1 MDTAFDVIVV
11 GGGNAALVSALTAHE
26 EGARVLILDASTKAE
41 RGGNSRFAGAIF
53 RIAHNGL
60 SDLEPLLC
68 DATRA
73 DVATVEVGA
82 YTRELYE
89 ADLMSTSQGRS
100 DRGQMD
106 ILFSDSL
113 ATVQW
118 MRDQGVQW
126 ELNVGKYFSRDASGG
141 AKLPLPLGAELRA
154 HGEGVGLMAALW
166 AAVERSDIEVQYESP
181 ACDLIAQGDTI
192 LGVRARQ
199 RDRFVDFHGKV
210 ILASG
215 GFEASPAMR
224 RRYLGDG
231 WDLVKVRGT
240 RFNTGVML
248 DRAMA
253 AGAQSFGH
261 IGGCHSSPQDM
272 HAPDVGDLNTH
283 NQTSRYSYPFSI
295 MVNVEGRR
303 FMDEGEDLFALTYA
317 KTGNEIRKQPQGIAY
332 QIFDQKAL
340 HLLEPRYKTSRAVVA
355 DTIED
360 LAGALRI
367 DPAALTRTV
376 AEYNAACRP
385 GEFDPFVKDG
395 LGTTEGYAPRKSNW
409 ARPVDQGPFVAHG
422 VTCGITFT
430 YGGVRTDLTT
440 RVLSNENQ
448 PMPNLYATGEIV
460 GGLFWHNYPGG
471 AGLTRGAV
479 FGRIAGREAARLALA
494 ERQVGKAMQP
504 A

>member
-1 MDTAFDVIVV
+1 MNTSFDVVVV
-11 GGGNAALVSALTAHE
+11 GGGNAALVSALTAHQ
-26 EGARVLILDASTKAE
+26 EGARVVILDASTEAE

-60 SDLEPLLC
+60 DDLRPLLC
-68 DATRA
+68 EAALA
-73 DVATVEVGA
+73 DVEKVAVGA

-89 ADLMSTSQGRS
+89 ADLMTTSQGRS
-100 DRGQMD
+100 DPGQMEV
-106 ILFSDSL
+106 LFSNSL

-126 ELNVGKYFSRDASGG
+126 ELNVGKYFSREAAGDAR
-141 AKLPLPLGAELRA
+141 LPLPLGAELRV

-166 AAVERSDIEVQYESP
+166 AAVERAGIEVHYETP
-181 ACDLIAQGDTI
+181 ACDLISEGDTI
-192 LGVRARQ
+192 RGVRARQ

-210 ILASG
+210 VLASG

-248 DRAMA
+248 DRAMN

-272 HAPDVGDLNTH
+272 HAPNVGDLGTH

-317 KTGNEIRKQPQGIAY
+317 KTGDEIRRQPRGVAY

-340 HLLEPRYKTSRAVVA
+340 HLLEPRYRTSRAIEA
-355 DTIED
+355 DSIGG
-360 LAGALRI
+360 LAEKLGI
-367 DPAALTRTV
+367 DPKVLERTV
-376 AEYNAACRP
+376 ADYNAACGA
-385 GEFDPFVKDG
+385 GEFDPFRKDG
-395 LGTTEGYAPRKSNW
+395 LKTADGYEPRKSNW
-409 ARPVDQGPFVAHG
+409 ARPIDQGPFVAHG

-430 YGGVRTDLTT
+430 YGGIRTDLAA

-494 ERQVGKAMQP
+494 ERQAVGTA